1 MTTMTVKEVLIA
13 ARAKIAPIENWTQGS
28 FAKNK
33 NGSPVL
39 ETSESACSFCSA
51 GAVYLAC
58 RELEGGYP
66 AFMIPSLNALDEL
79 SRAMGQSVGHF
90 NDTHTHA
97 EVLAKFDEAI
107 AAQGG
112 E

>member
-13 ARAKIAPIENWTQGS
+13 ARAKIADPAHWTQFEYARRISG
-28 FAKNK
+28 F
-33 NGSPVL
+33 GVSP
-39 ETSESACSFCSA
+39 ESTYAECWCAIGALASVVGDTARAEKSA
-51 GAVYLAC
+51 PY
-58 RELEGGYP
+58 
-66 AFMIPSLNALDEL
+66 NALLD
-79 SRAMGQSVGHF
+79 AMGEDVDNF

>member
-1 MTTMTVKEVLIA
+1 MEITVKEVLIA
-13 ARAKIAPIENWTQGS
+13 ARAKIEDPKNWTQGECARDS
-28 FAKNK
+28 KGKEVHSRNERAVCWCSIGAIAHASGFYYGFDKTIAALESVIP
-33 NGSPVL
+33 GSIS
-39 ETSESACSFCSA
+39 T
-51 GAVYLAC
+51 
-58 RELEGGYP
+58 
-66 AFMIPSLNALDEL
+66 
-79 SRAMGQSVGHF
+79 F